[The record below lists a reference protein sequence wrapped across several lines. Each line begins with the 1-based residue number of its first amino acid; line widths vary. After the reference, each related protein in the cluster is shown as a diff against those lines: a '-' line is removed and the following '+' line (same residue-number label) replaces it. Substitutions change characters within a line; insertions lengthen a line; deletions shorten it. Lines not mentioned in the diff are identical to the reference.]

1 MSRTEEEMSISQ
13 VISKRRG
20 NVSIHEGY
28 KSLFLQVIV
37 IGIVAYLMFTQVL
50 LITQAKGNGMFPAVK
65 DGDLVIG
72 YRLQQEYAKDDV
84 IVYTQ
89 DGKLNVGRI
98 VARATD
104 VVTLDDSGTL
114 LVNGTAQGGE
124 IIYPS
129 YAKEGLEYPYRV
141 PENSV
146 FVMGDFRTQ
155 TVDSRD
161 FGAVSMENVEGKV
174 ITLLRRRGL

>member
-1 MSRTEEEMSISQ
+1 MSRTEKEMSISQ
-13 VISKRRG
+13 VISKRRE
-20 NVSIHEGY
+20 NVSIHEDY
-28 KSLFLQVIV
+28 KSLFLQLIV

-65 DGDLVIG
+65 DGDLLIG
-72 YRLQQEYAKDDV
+72 YRLQPEYAKND
-84 IVYTQ
+84 IIIYTQ
-89 DGKLNVGRI
+89 DGKLNVGRV

-104 VVTLDDSGTL
+104 MVNLDDSGTL

-129 YAKEGLEYPYRV
+129 YAKEEIDYPYRI

-155 TVDSRD
+155 TTDSRD